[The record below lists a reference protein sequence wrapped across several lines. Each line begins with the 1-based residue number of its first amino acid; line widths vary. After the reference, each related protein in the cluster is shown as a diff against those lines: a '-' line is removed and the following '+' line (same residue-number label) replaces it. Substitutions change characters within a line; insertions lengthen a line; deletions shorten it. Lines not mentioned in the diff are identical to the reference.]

1 MKKSHIAILALVSLI
16 SINVAHAE
24 RDDDSREVRK
34 MVQAGKVMPLE
45 QLLNKNRDRL
55 QGRVLDLEME
65 RERNRVVYEVKTL
78 DAKGVVHK
86 ARIDA
91 QTGEWIDMPAREKR
105 KYKEE
110 HREHEHE
117 RNEYRNQS
125 QQQNQTKEMKSR

>member
-1 MKKSHIAILALVSLI
+1 MKKSPIAILALVALT

-65 RERNRVVYEVKTL
+65 RERDRVVYEIKTL
-78 DAKGVVHK
+78 DEKGVVHK
-86 ARIDA
+86 ALIDA
-91 QTGEWIDMPAREKR
+91 QTGEWIERPAKEKR
-105 KYKEE
+105 KSREE
-110 HREHEHE
+110 NRERE
-117 RNEYRNQS
+117 RNEYRDQT
-125 QQQNQTKEMKSR
+125 QNKEMKGN